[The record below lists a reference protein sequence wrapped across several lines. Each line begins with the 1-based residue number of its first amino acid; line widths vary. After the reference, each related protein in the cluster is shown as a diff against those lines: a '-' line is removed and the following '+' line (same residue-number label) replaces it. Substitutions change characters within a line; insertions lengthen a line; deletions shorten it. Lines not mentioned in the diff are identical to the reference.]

1 MTQKKNIP
9 RLNGKLRANSLM
21 LPECIWKASGIV
33 VLGRRIKSVIFTID
47 IAIIRNCNADAVLA
61 VYPFTPQQVIS
72 QTLVNA
78 SSIPVFSGV
87 GGGLTTGL
95 RSVLIARD
103 AEANGAFGV
112 VVNAATKND
121 TISLIHKA
129 VDIPV
134 VVTVVNDT
142 TDIAARLDAGASI
155 LNISA
160 AADTPRVVADI
171 KRNFPN
177 VPVIATGGPTDESI
191 EATIRA
197 GANTI
202 SYTPPSAAKIFASI
216 MSDYRKKGTGGDD
229 SKEETDDEL
238 LNALKYL
245 L

>member
-1 MTQKKNIP
+1 M
-9 RLNGKLRANSLM
+9 
-21 LPECIWKASGIV
+21 
-33 VLGRRIKSVIFTID
+33 
-47 IAIIRNCNADAVLA
+47 
-61 VYPFTPQQVIS
+61 
-72 QTLVNA
+72 
-78 SSIPVFSGV
+78 
-87 GGGLTTGL
+87 
-95 RSVLIARD
+95 
-103 AEANGAFGV
+103 
-112 VVNAATKND
+112 
-121 TISLIHKA
+121 
-129 VDIPV
+129 
-134 VVTVVNDT
+134 VNDT

-202 SYTPPSAAKIFASI
+202 SYTPPSAAEIFASI

>member
-1 MTQKKNIP
+1 
-9 RLNGKLRANSLM
+9 M
-21 LPECIWKASGIV
+21 LFRS
-33 VLGRRIKSVIFTID
+33 
-47 IAIIRNCNADAVLA
+47 RNCNADAVLA

-202 SYTPPSAAKIFASI
+202 SYTPPSAAEIFASI

-238 LNALKYL
+238 LNAQLPDRKSVV
-245 L
+245 

>member
-1 MTQKKNIP
+1 M
-9 RLNGKLRANSLM
+9 
-21 LPECIWKASGIV
+21 
-33 VLGRRIKSVIFTID
+33 
-47 IAIIRNCNADAVLA
+47 
-61 VYPFTPQQVIS
+61 
-72 QTLVNA
+72 
-78 SSIPVFSGV
+78 
-87 GGGLTTGL
+87 
-95 RSVLIARD
+95 IARD

-202 SYTPPSAAKIFASI
+202 SYTPPSAAEIFASI
-216 MSDYRKKGTGGDD
+216 ISDYRKKGTGGDD